1 LATAASFFAEVVTS
15 PISVGVSGFDFFVY
29 VRLFFI
35 GNVAPFS
42 TISPELSLATA
53 VELSEQAMLDTMVVS
68 ATMMGNSVDVTVG
81 FVVAAKIFD
90 GEESFK
96 EIDASASVE
105 IFILEPFSPPEILF
119 NGKVVSLSRSLTE
132 LLEAAMSGMV
142 GVFAKSVVGK
152 LSTTLGA
159 EMILLAL
166 DTLFFFFL
174 EVFVDEERT
183 SKSSSVDRSLLPAA
197 SSSKPE
203 GQT

>member
-1 LATAASFFAEVVTS
+1 
-15 PISVGVSGFDFFVY
+15 
-29 VRLFFI
+29 
-35 GNVAPFS
+35 
-42 TISPELSLATA
+42 
-53 VELSEQAMLDTMVVS
+53 
-68 ATMMGNSVDVTVG
+68 MMGNSVDVTVG

>member
-1 LATAASFFAEVVTS
+1 
-15 PISVGVSGFDFFVY
+15 
-29 VRLFFI
+29 
-35 GNVAPFS
+35 
-42 TISPELSLATA
+42 
-53 VELSEQAMLDTMVVS
+53 
-68 ATMMGNSVDVTVG
+68 
-81 FVVAAKIFD
+81 
-90 GEESFK
+90 
-96 EIDASASVE
+96 
-105 IFILEPFSPPEILF
+105 
-119 NGKVVSLSRSLTE
+119 
-132 LLEAAMSGMV
+132 MSGMV